1 MNGTM
6 TKPGSA
12 NGAAG
17 GKGAPV
23 VLRPFRIGVQ
33 NTDEHV
39 YDVTQSTAAAVAD
52 LPTYSLNASGFL
64 TDMYIW
70 VVGTTAANA
79 AAVTFASR
87 GPFNALSS
95 IEFDD
100 VNNKPI
106 VGPFDGWEFSQIC
119 KLGGYAFSDDP
130 KSSPTFSAVT
140 GGGATGGS
148 FEYIIRC
155 PIQIV
160 PRDTL
165 GSLPNKSNTSTFKL
179 RMRLAN
185 TAAIYGVAPTN
196 APSVRVRVQPC
207 SWWEPD
213 AADLKGRQYQQQPP
227 AVTTTQYWVRNDY
240 VINPGAISPSLDAV
254 GFPIRNLI
262 FGLED
267 AAGSRS
273 VGETDFPDPF
283 QLQVEANI
291 LIDRFKRVWQHRE
304 AQAYGYTGATFDAA
318 EAHDNAM
325 YVEPFCQDFGPKPGW
340 ETRYGYLETASGT
353 RLQVKGNLG
362 GAGAHTLRVWTN
374 YVAPAN
380 GDTFALTGR

>member
-1 MNGTM
+1 M
-6 TKPGSA
+6 TSA
-12 NGAAG
+12 VQARPAQD
-17 GKGAPV
+17 GKKAPAPM
-23 VLRPFRIGVQ
+23 LRPFRIGVQ
-33 NTDEHV
+33 NSDEHV
-39 YDVTQSTAAAVAD
+39 YDVTQSTAASVAD

-64 TDMYIW
+64 TDMYVW

-79 AAVTFASR
+79 AAVTFAAR

-95 IEFDD
+95 MEFDD

-130 KSSPTFSAVT
+130 KSSPAFSATT
-140 GGGATGGS
+140 GAGATGGS
-148 FEYIIRC
+148 FEFIIRV
-155 PIQIV
+155 PIQLV
-160 PRDTL
+160 PRDAL

-179 RMRLAN
+179 RIRLAN
-185 TAAIYGVAPTN
+185 TAAIYGVAPTS
-196 APSVRVRVQPC
+196 APSVRTRIQPC

-213 AADLKGRQYQQQPP
+213 ERDLKGRMYQQQPP

-267 AAGSRS
+267 GAGSRT

-291 LIDRFKRVWQHRE
+291 LIDRFKRVWQHRI
-304 AQAYGYTGATFDAA
+304 AQAYGYTGGTFDAA
-318 EAHDNAM
+318 EAHDNGM
-325 YVEPFCQDFGPKPGW
+325 YVEPYCNDFVHKPGW

-353 RLQVKGNLG
+353 RLQVKGTLG

-380 GDTFALTGR
+380 GDNFALTGR

>member
-1 MNGTM
+1 M
-6 TKPGSA
+6 TSA
-12 NGAAG
+12 VQTRPAQD
-17 GKGAPV
+17 GKKAPAPM
-23 VLRPFRIGVQ
+23 LRPFRIGVQ
-33 NTDEHV
+33 NSDEHV
-39 YDVTQSTAAAVAD
+39 YDVTQSTTASVAD

-64 TDMYIW
+64 TDMYVW
-70 VVGTTAANA
+70 VVGTTAGNA
-79 AAVTFASR
+79 ATVTFASR

-95 IEFDD
+95 LEYDD

-130 KSSPTFSAVT
+130 KSSPTYSATT
-140 GGGATGGS
+140 GAGATGGS
-148 FEYIIRC
+148 FEFIIRV
-155 PIQIV
+155 PIQLV
-160 PRDTL
+160 PRDAL

-179 RMRLAN
+179 RVRLAN
-185 TAAIYGVAPTN
+185 TAAIYGVAPTA

-213 AADLKGRQYQQQPP
+213 ERDLKGRMYQQQPP

-254 GFPIRNLI
+254 GFPIRNLV

-267 AAGSRS
+267 GSGSRS

-283 QLQVEANI
+283 LLQVEANI
-291 LIDRFKRVWQHRE
+291 LMDRFKRVWQHRI

-318 EAHDNAM
+318 ESHDNGM
-325 YVEPFCQDFGPKPGW
+325 YVEPYCNDFTHKPGW

-353 RLQVKGNLG
+353 RLQVKGTLG
-362 GAGAHTLRVWTN
+362 GSGAHTLRVWTN

>member
-1 MNGTM
+1 MTAPVA
-6 TKPGSA
+6 TKPAG
-12 NGAAG
+12 NG
-17 GKGAPV
+17 KKEPMQ
-23 VLRPFRIGVQ
+23 LRPFRIGVQ

-39 YDVTQSTAAAVAD
+39 YDNTTSTGAAVVD
-52 LPTYSLNASGFL
+52 LPTYSLNASGYL
-64 TDMYIW
+64 TDIYIW
-70 VVGTTAANA
+70 SVGTTAGNA
-79 AAVTFASR
+79 AAVTFAGR
-87 GPFNALSS
+87 GPFNAYQS

-100 VNNKPI
+100 VNNKPV
-106 VGPFDGWEFSQIC
+106 VGPFDGWEYSQID

-130 KSSPTFSAVT
+130 KSSPTFVATT
-140 GGGATGGS
+140 GAGATGGS
-148 FEYIIRC
+148 FEFVLRV
-155 PIQIV
+155 PIQLV

-179 RMRLAN
+179 RLRLNN
-185 TAAIYGVAPTN
+185 TASIYGVSPTN
-196 APSVRVRVQPC
+196 PPSVRTRIQPC

-213 AADLKGRQYQQQPP
+213 TADLKGRMYQKQPP

-254 GFPIRNLI
+254 GFPIRNII

-267 AAGSRS
+267 GAGSRT

-291 LIDRFKRVWQHRE
+291 LIDRYKRVWQHRIG
-304 AQAYGYTGATFDAA
+304 QAYGYVGATFDAA
-318 EAHDNAM
+318 EAHDNGM
-325 YVEPFCQDFGPKPGW
+325 YVEPYCNDFVHKPGW

-353 RLQVKGNLG
+353 RLQVKGTLG